1 MVLAEGKG
9 KNGGYSYSII
19 SKHVEQKCKITVSEV
34 QIERKIN
41 KLVNAKVTGPWD
53 PADSAKLLLEGIRMY
68 VERGNT
74 QRARQ
79 NDEPFYAALE
89 KAVCPGRGVIAT
101 MYEYER
107 MKNAKMGPIR
117 KEDIQIILR
126 VHEEQKGNSGWKS
139 KASETLDGRSITQIQ
154 AWVRRNGYKY
164 PQFAPGYF
172 TSPAGDKD
180 ETRS

>member
-9 KNGGYSYSII
+9 HKGGYSYSII
-19 SKHVEQKCKITVSEV
+19 SKHVEQKCKITLSKG
-34 QIERKIN
+34 QINFWIRKI
-41 KLVNAKVTGPWD
+41 VHATVTGPWD
-53 PADSAKLLLEGIRMY
+53 PADSAKLLLEGDRMY

-79 NDEPFYAALE
+79 NDEPFFTALE
-89 KAVCPGRGVIAT
+89 KAVCPGRGIDAT
-101 MYEYER
+101 RHEYAK
-107 MKNAKMGPIR
+107 MKRAKMGPIR

-126 VHEEQKGNSGWKS
+126 VHEEQKGNSGWTTKT
-139 KASETLDGRSITQIQ
+139 SESLDGRCTRQILM
-154 AWVRRNGYKY
+154 WVRKNGYKY